1 MSGRVPAGVECA
13 GVGVVRGGVAVVH
26 DLDLVVAAGE
36 WVCLVGPNGAG
47 KTSLLHAVGGLLPFT
62 GSIRV
67 AGADPGTAGERALA
81 RLVGLM
87 PQRPVVPEQT
97 TVTELV
103 ALGRTPHLPRF
114 GSESA
119 EDRAVVQQ
127 CIERL
132 CLEHVAARPATQ
144 LSGGELQ
151 RVVLARALA
160 QQPRVLLLDEPTSAL
175 DVGHQQTVLELVDTL
190 RREEG
195 LTVVAAMHDLTS
207 AGQYG
212 DRLVLLEDG
221 RVAADGTA
229 TEVLTPE
236 LLGRVYGA
244 RVDVLAGPDGPV
256 VVPRRSGE
264 RFVPHP
270 VPRAGQR
277 L

>member
-1 MSGRVPAGVECA
+1 MVCEQVT
-13 GVGVVRGGVAVVH
+13 VVRGGVPVVR
-26 DLDLVVAAGE
+26 DLTVSVAAGE

-47 KTSLLHAVGGLLPFT
+47 KTSLLHAVGGLLPYT
-62 GSIRV
+62 GRISV
-67 AGADPGTAGERALA
+67 AGADPSSAGERVLA
-81 RLVGLM
+81 RRVGLM
-87 PQRPVVPEQT
+87 PQRPVVPEST
-97 TVTELV
+97 TVAELV

-114 GSESA
+114 GTESD
-119 EDRAVVQQ
+119 EDRRVVAR

-132 CLEHVAARPATQ
+132 CLDHVAGRPATQ

-160 QQPRVLLLDEPTSAL
+160 QQPQVLLLDEPTSAL
-175 DVGHQQTVLELVDTL
+175 DIGHQQTVLELVDTL

-221 RVAADGTA
+221 RVAADGPA
-229 TEVLTPE
+229 ADVLRPD

-244 RVDVLAGPDGPV
+244 RVDVVAGADGPV
-256 VVPRRSGE
+256 VVPLRPGGRT
-264 RFVPHP
+264 VPHP

>member
-1 MSGRVPAGVECA
+1 MTRQPAQVSCRA
-13 GVGVVRGGVAVVH
+13 VGVRRGGVPVVR
-26 DLDLVVAAGE
+26 DLDMTVEPGE

-47 KTSLLHAVGGLLPFT
+47 KTSLLQAVGGLLPFT
-62 GSIRV
+62 GTIRV
-67 AGADPGTAGERALA
+67 AGADPARAGERELA

-87 PQRPVVPEQT
+87 PQRPVVPEST
-97 TVTELV
+97 TVRELV
-103 ALGRTPHLPRF
+103 SLGRTPHLPRF

-119 EDRAVVQQ
+119 ADRDVVEQS
-127 CIERL
+127 IGRL
-132 CLEHVAARPATQ
+132 CLEHVASRPATQ

-160 QQPRVLLLDEPTSAL
+160 QQPAVLLLDEPTSAL
-175 DVGHQQTVLELVDTL
+175 DVGHQQTVLELVDSL

-221 RVAADGTA
+221 RVAAEGSA
-229 TEVLTPE
+229 AAVLTPE

-244 RVDVLAGPDGPV
+244 RVDVLAGADGPV
-256 VVPRRSGE
+256 VVPVRSAG

-270 VPRAGQR
+270 APRAGDR